1 MQFETVV
8 RSPDELVALA
18 RSFAR
23 KLKAGDVV
31 TLTGP
36 LGAGKTTF
44 VRGIVLELL
53 GADAVTSPTFTFW
66 HEYPGN
72 PTVRHL
78 DLFRLEDESELV
90 ELGLREAFDGAAVVA
105 IEWPE
110 RAPSLIPAGA
120 HAVEIQGAGDGPRT
134 VRVRLQ
140 GTRPE

>member
-8 RSPDELVALA
+8 RSADELVALA

-23 KLKAGDVV
+23 ELKAGDVV

-78 DLFRLEDESELV
+78 DLFRLEDESELA
-90 ELGLREAFDGAAVVA
+90 ELGLREAFDGDAIVA
-105 IEWPE
+105 IELPE

-120 HAVEIQGAGDGPRT
+120 RAVDIQGAGDEPRT
-134 VRVRLQ
+134 VRLQ

>member
-8 RSPDELVALA
+8 RSSDDLVALA

-23 KLKAGDVV
+23 TLKAGDVV

-72 PTVRHL
+72 PPVRHL
-78 DLFRLEDESELV
+78 DLFRLEDESELT
-90 ELGLREAFDGAAVVA
+90 ELGLHEAFDGAAVVA

-110 RAPSLIPAGA
+110 RAPSLIPSGA
-120 HAVEIQGAGDGPRT
+120 RAVEIHGAGDGPRT
-134 VRVRLQ
+134 VRLQ
-140 GTRPE
+140 SKPG